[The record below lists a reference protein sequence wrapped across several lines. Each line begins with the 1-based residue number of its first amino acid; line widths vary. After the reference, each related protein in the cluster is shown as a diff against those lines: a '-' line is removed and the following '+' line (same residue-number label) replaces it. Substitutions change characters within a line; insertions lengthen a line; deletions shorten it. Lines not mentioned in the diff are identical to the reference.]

1 MTSDLDWR
9 NSHRIRL
16 HHFANDNSTDE
27 FNFLAV
33 DLDVA
38 STSNIGS
45 GTNGAAQ
52 RPMSGGQERVEAK
65 KARMTK
71 ETASRFFFD
80 VALAGEPIQC
90 SEEDGTCDALKYA
103 HTCLVFDRRQC

>member
-27 FNFLAV
+27 FDYLAV

-38 STSNIGS
+38 SQENPGIGRE
-45 GTNGAAQ
+45 AQ
-52 RPMSGGQERVEAK
+52 RPMSGGQERVEVK
-65 KARMTK
+65 RSKMSKA
-71 ETASRFFFD
+71 TASRFFFD
-80 VALAGEPIQC
+80 VSLAGEPIQC
-90 SEEDGTCDALKYA
+90 SQEDGTCDDLKYVSSRS
-103 HTCLVFDRRQC
+103 CKNEYGC